1 MKKFL
6 ALVLVLL
13 MSVTMFSCTKKIEYN
28 DAKDLSHKYLDALRS
43 ADGDVLFEAARL
55 KNQKQIEKE
64 DFQRS
69 LTQTIKKL
77 GEFKEGKDEKFEYI
91 ENTFVLS
98 SEDRFDYRMATSIIE
113 LDKSGSL
120 NNAYFMLN
128 EPICEDNDDFK
139 EESFIL
145 DNDGAKMYGAL
156 TIPKDFTS
164 KKVVFMMQGSG
175 PQDMD
180 ETVGIAGNKPF
191 KDLAHGLAKHGIATL
206 RIDKRYVNNAP
217 KDYTVDEEVLSDAKL
232 AIEELKKDSR
242 FDDVYVLGHSLGAML
257 APRVAK
263 DEGLKKVAMLSA
275 STMKFTDIIYT
286 QQMEY
291 LDSGEVNKSVA
302 EFQKKE
308 ITKFKE
314 QVDNMTEKTKG
325 NFFSM
330 PASYVYSVNQVNP
343 VEDIKASDFDVFMGH
358 GSKDFQ
364 VKKDELEK
372 FKKAL
377 GDRGLV
383 IYNLYEGLN
392 HLMMPEDSDEFSVE
406 IYDKPNHVS
415 QLVIDD
421 LAEFFK

>member
-6 ALVLVLL
+6 ALALVLL
-13 MSVTMFSCTKKIEYN
+13 MSVTMISCTKKIEHN
-28 DAKDLSHKYLDALRS
+28 EAKDLAHKYLDALRS
-43 ADGDVLFEAARL
+43 ADGDVLFEAAKL

-69 LTQTIKKL
+69 LTQTLKKL
-77 GEFKEGKDEKFEYI
+77 GEFKESKDEKFDYI

-98 SEDRFDYRMATSIIE
+98 SEDRFDYRMTTSIIE
-113 LDKSGSL
+113 LDKSGGL
-120 NNAYFMLN
+120 NNAYFMLK
-128 EPICEDNDDFK
+128 EPICEDNEIFK
-139 EESFIL
+139 EESFVL

-180 ETVGIAGNKPF
+180 ETVGISGNKPF
-191 KDLAHGLAKHGIATL
+191 RDLAHGLAKLGIATL

-217 KDYTVDEEVLSDAKL
+217 KDYNVDEEVLSDAKL

-308 ITKFKE
+308 ITKIKE
-314 QVDNMTEKTKG
+314 QIDNMTEKTKG

-343 VEDIKASDFDVFMGH
+343 VEDIKASDFDVLLAH

-364 VKKDELEK
+364 IKKDELDK
-372 FKKAL
+372 FEKAL
-377 GDRGLV
+377 NGREHV
-383 IYNLYEGLN
+383 TYKLYEGLN
-392 HLMMPEDSDEFSVE
+392 HMMMPEDSDKISAE

-415 QLVIDD
+415 QEVIDD

>member
-98 SEDRFDYRMATSIIE
+98 SEDRFDYRMVTSIIE

-120 NNAYFMLN
+120 NNAYFMLK

-145 DNDGAKMYGAL
+145 GNDGAKMYGAL

-180 ETVGIAGNKPF
+180 ETVGISGNKPF
-191 KDLAHGLAKHGIATL
+191 KDLAHGLAKEGIATL

-291 LDSGEVNKSVA
+291 LDSGEVSQSVA
-302 EFQKKE
+302 DFQKKE
-308 ITKFKE
+308 ITKIKE

-383 IYNLYEGLN
+383 IYNLYDGLN
-392 HLMMPEDSDEFSVE
+392 HLMMPEDSDELSVE

>member
-1 MKKFL
+1 M
-6 ALVLVLL
+6 
-13 MSVTMFSCTKKIEYN
+13 
-28 DAKDLSHKYLDALRS
+28 
-43 ADGDVLFEAARL
+43 
-55 KNQKQIEKE
+55 
-64 DFQRS
+64 
-69 LTQTIKKL
+69 
-77 GEFKEGKDEKFEYI
+77 
-91 ENTFVLS
+91 
-98 SEDRFDYRMATSIIE
+98 
-113 LDKSGSL
+113 
-120 NNAYFMLN
+120 
-128 EPICEDNDDFK
+128 
-139 EESFIL
+139 
-145 DNDGAKMYGAL
+145 
-156 TIPKDFTS
+156 
-164 KKVVFMMQGSG
+164 
-175 PQDMD
+175 
-180 ETVGIAGNKPF
+180 
-191 KDLAHGLAKHGIATL
+191 
-206 RIDKRYVNNAP
+206 
-217 KDYTVDEEVLSDAKL
+217 SDAKL

-308 ITKFKE
+308 ITKIKE
-314 QVDNMTEKTKG
+314 QIDNMTEKTKG

-330 PASYVYSVNQVNP
+330 PASYVYSVNQINP
-343 VEDIKASDFDVFMGH
+343 VEDIKASDFDVFIGH

-364 VKKDELEK
+364 IKKDELEK

-392 HLMMPEDSDEFSVE
+392 HLMMPEDSDEYSVE

>member
-1 MKKFL
+1 
-6 ALVLVLL
+6 
-13 MSVTMFSCTKKIEYN
+13 
-28 DAKDLSHKYLDALRS
+28 
-43 ADGDVLFEAARL
+43 
-55 KNQKQIEKE
+55 
-64 DFQRS
+64 
-69 LTQTIKKL
+69 
-77 GEFKEGKDEKFEYI
+77 
-91 ENTFVLS
+91 
-98 SEDRFDYRMATSIIE
+98 
-113 LDKSGSL
+113 
-120 NNAYFMLN
+120 
-128 EPICEDNDDFK
+128 
-139 EESFIL
+139 
-145 DNDGAKMYGAL
+145 MYGAL

-180 ETVGIAGNKPF
+180 ETVGISGNKPF
-191 KDLAHGLAKHGIATL
+191 KDLAHGLAKEGIATL

-291 LDSGEVNKSVA
+291 LESGEVNKSVA

-383 IYNLYEGLN
+383 IYNLYDGLN

>member
-6 ALVLVLL
+6 LLALVLL
-13 MSVTMFSCTKKIEYN
+13 MSLSLFSCTKKIEYN
-28 DAKDLSHKYLDALRS
+28 EAKDIAHKYMEALRS
-43 ADGDVLFEAARL
+43 ADGDVLFEAAKL

-64 DFQRS
+64 AFQRS
-69 LTQTIKKL
+69 LTQTLKKI
-77 GEFKEGKDEKFEYI
+77 GEFKEGKDEKFDYI
-91 ENTFVLS
+91 ENTYVLS
-98 SEDRFDYRMATSIIE
+98 SEDKFTYRMTTSIIE
-113 LDKSGSL
+113 LNKSGGL
-120 NNAYFMLN
+120 NNAYFMLK
-128 EPICEDNDDFK
+128 EPICEDNDIFK
-139 EESFIL
+139 EESFVL

-180 ETVGIAGNKPF
+180 ETVGLNGNKPF
-191 KDLAHGLAKHGIATL
+191 RDLAHGLAKLGVATL

-217 KDYTVDEEVLSDAKL
+217 KEYTVDEEVLSDAKL
-232 AIEELKKDSR
+232 VIEELKKDSR

-263 DEGLKKVAMLSA
+263 EEGLNKVAMLSA

-291 LDSGEVNKSVA
+291 LDSGEVSSSVA
-302 EFQKKE
+302 DFQKKE
-308 ITKFKE
+308 ITKIKKQIDE
-314 QVDNMTEKTKG
+314 MTEKTKG

-330 PASYVYSVNQVNP
+330 PASYVYSVNQVSP
-343 VEDIKASDFDVFMGH
+343 VDDIKSSNFDVFIAH

-364 VKKDELEK
+364 VKKDELDK

-377 GDRGLV
+377 NGREHV
-383 IYNLYEGLN
+383 IYKLYEGLN
-392 HLMMPEDSDEFSVE
+392 HLMMPEDSDELSVE
-406 IYDKPNHVS
+406 IYDKENHLS
-415 QLVIDD
+415 QDVIND

>member
-98 SEDRFDYRMATSIIE
+98 SEDRFDYRMVTSIIE

-120 NNAYFMLN
+120 NNAYFMLK
-128 EPICEDNDDFK
+128 EPICEDNVDFK

-145 DNDGAKMYGAL
+145 ENDGAKMYGAL

-180 ETVGIAGNKPF
+180 ETVGISGNKPF

>member
-6 ALVLVLL
+6 ALALVLL
-13 MSVTMFSCTKKIEYN
+13 MSITMISCTKKIEHN
-28 DAKDLSHKYLDALRS
+28 EAKDLAHKYLDALRS
-43 ADGDVLFEAARL
+43 ADGDVLFEAAKL

-69 LTQTIKKL
+69 LTQTLKKL
-77 GEFKEGKDEKFEYI
+77 GEFKEGKDEKFDYI

-113 LDKSGSL
+113 LDKSGGL
-120 NNAYFMLN
+120 NNAYFMLK
-128 EPICEDNDDFK
+128 EPICEDNEIFK
-139 EESFIL
+139 EESFVL

-180 ETVGIAGNKPF
+180 ETVGIGGNKPF
-191 KDLAHGLAKHGIATL
+191 RDLAHGLAKEGIATL

-263 DEGLKKVAMLSA
+263 DEGVKKVAMLSA

-308 ITKFKE
+308 ITKIKE
-314 QVDNMTEKTKG
+314 QIDNMTEKTKG

-343 VEDIKASDFDVFMGH
+343 VEDIKASNFDILLAH

-364 VKKDELEK
+364 IKKDELDK

-377 GDRGLV
+377 NGRERV
-383 IYNLYEGLN
+383 AYKLYEGLN
-392 HLMMPEDSDEFSVE
+392 HMMMPEDSDKISAE

-415 QLVIDD
+415 QEVIDD